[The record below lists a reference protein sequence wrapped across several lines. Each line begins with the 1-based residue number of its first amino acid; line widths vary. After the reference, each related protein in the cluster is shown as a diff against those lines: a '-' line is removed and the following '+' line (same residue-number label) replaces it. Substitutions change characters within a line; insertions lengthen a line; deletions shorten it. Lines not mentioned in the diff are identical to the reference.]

1 MAPPLTVFRH
11 GLEKM
16 SRLLFNW
23 ARRARLKLFVSMV
36 LLTAELNL
44 VEFEDTNREMLYNY
58 GSTEPAVPHE
68 VISRTDGRFTK
79 KKEQLRNLYQK

>member
-1 MAPPLTVFRH
+1 
-11 GLEKM
+11 
-16 SRLLFNW
+16 
-23 ARRARLKLFVSMV
+23 MV